1 MGKKIIYALLYSS
14 ITGTI
19 YYWFVIPTIF
29 ITGNNLP
36 ELLESFVRFNI
47 PQFFLAVFFITF
59 PIVLM
64 IIPKFD
70 SDQTSQ

>member
-1 MGKKIIYALLYSS
+1 MRKKIFYALLYLS
-14 ITGTI
+14 IIGTI
-19 YYWFVIPTIF
+19 YYWFVIPTIL

-64 IIPKFD
+64 IIPKSD
-70 SDQTSQ
+70 SDQTG